1 MRKFLVIFLL
11 ITGLPVFSKTI
22 SGEVKKETLAD
33 KNRVY
38 DVINNESVSGAV
50 VKIPSYHYSTVTDD
64 DGVFKLETKIDAPT
78 IMSVQKDG
86 YKPFSMSVTSTGK
99 EPFLIG
105 IEKTTP
111 KDIIIETDVIH
122 LGDNTFSQNSAN
134 AYDFSLRAMGSFYT
148 KDFQIPHFQ
157 NDDNIYLSIGSIIGI
172 DTPQAQTMGQSGVKT
187 SYSSPPEIFC
197 NGNKIAEIKING
209 DNQKI
214 NIPQSIIRGMDII
227 NITIKT
233 GRNLY
238 KKTDIDFD
246 DIEFTNLL
254 LEVK

>member
-1 MRKFLVIFLL
+1 MRKILVIFLL
-11 ITGLPVFSKTI
+11 LIGLPVFAKTI
-22 SGEVKKETLAD
+22 SGEVKKETLAN

-38 DVINNESVSGAV
+38 DVINNEPVSGAV
-50 VKIPSYHYSTVTDD
+50 VKLPSYNYSTVTDD
-64 DGVFKLETKIDAPT
+64 DGVFKLETKIQAPT
-78 IMSVQKDG
+78 IMSVQKNG
-86 YKPFSMSVTSTGK
+86 YKPFSMSLNSTGK
-99 EPFLIG
+99 EPLVIG

-111 KDIIIETDVIH
+111 QDIVIETDMIH
-122 LGDNTFSQNSAN
+122 LGDNTFSENSAN
-134 AYDFSLRAMGSFYT
+134 AYDFSLKAMGAFYT
-148 KDFQIPHFQ
+148 KDFHIPHFKS
-157 NDDNIYLSIGSIIGI
+157 DDNIYLSIGSIIGI
-172 DTPQAQTMGQSGVKT
+172 DTIQARAMGQSAVKT
-187 SYSSPPEIFC
+187 VYSSPPEIFC

-214 NIPQSIIRGMDII
+214 NIPQSIINGMDMI

-254 LEVK
+254 IEVK

>member
-1 MRKFLVIFLL
+1 MRKILVIFLL
-11 ITGLPVFSKTI
+11 LISLPVFSKTI
-22 SGEVKKETLAD
+22 SGEVKKETRAD

-38 DVINNESVSGAV
+38 DVINNEPVSGAV
-50 VKIPSYHYSTVTDD
+50 VKLPSHHYSTVTDN
-64 DGVFKLETKIDAPT
+64 DGVFKLETKIEAPT

-86 YKPFSMSVTSTGK
+86 YKPFSMSLNSTGK
-99 EPFLIG
+99 EPLVIG

-111 KDIIIETDVIH
+111 QDIIIETDVIH
-122 LGDNTFSQNSAN
+122 LGDNTFSENSAN
-134 AYDFSLRAMGSFYT
+134 AYDFSLKSMGPFYT
-148 KDFQIPHFQ
+148 KDFHLPHFQ
-157 NDDNIYLSIGSIIGI
+157 SDDNIYLSIGSIIGI
-172 DTPQAQTMGQSGVKT
+172 DTIQARAMGQSGVRT

-214 NIPQSIIRGMDII
+214 NIPRSVINGMDII

-254 LEVK
+254 IEVK